1 MTEDNK
7 LYIRAV
13 QGHTIQIINEEEL
26 LEEIKE
32 PFTIE
37 EVVHGTY
44 LNCIEAIM
52 KTGLSRMARNHIR
65 KTCTLIL
72 NRYG

>member
-1 MTEDNK
+1 
-7 LYIRAV
+7 V
-13 QGHTIQIINEEEL
+13 QGHTIKTINEEEL

-52 KTGLSRMARNHIR
+52 KTGLNKMARNHIR
-65 KTCTLIL
+65 NIKVLTL
-72 NRYG
+72 RHG

>member
-1 MTEDNK
+1 
-7 LYIRAV
+7 V
-13 QGHTIQIINEEEL
+13 QGHTIKTINEEEL

-52 KTGLSRMARNHIR
+52 KTGLNKMARNHIHMAKGLPGENGVISGMR
-65 KTCTLIL
+65 
-72 NRYG
+72 

>member
-1 MTEDNK
+1 M
-7 LYIRAV
+7 
-13 QGHTIQIINEEEL
+13 QGHTIKTINEEEL

-52 KTGLSRMARNHIR
+52 KTGLNKMARNHIR
-65 KTCTLIL
+65 NIKVLTL
-72 NRYG
+72 RHG